1 MFICELISLQSAL
14 QPKRPYSGNSNGAS
28 HRPSPHCGSTHD
40 VVTTLSIQFSTSF
53 LLPIVLAPG
62 MIAAVS
68 VEVSEYA
75 SSALRCKKRMLR

>member
-1 MFICELISLQSAL
+1 MFALMMLQSAL

-53 LLPIVLAPG
+53 LPPIVVAAG
-62 MIAAVS
+62 MNAAVS
-68 VEVSEYA
+68 VDVSEYA
-75 SSALRCKKRMLR
+75 SSAFRCMKRMLR